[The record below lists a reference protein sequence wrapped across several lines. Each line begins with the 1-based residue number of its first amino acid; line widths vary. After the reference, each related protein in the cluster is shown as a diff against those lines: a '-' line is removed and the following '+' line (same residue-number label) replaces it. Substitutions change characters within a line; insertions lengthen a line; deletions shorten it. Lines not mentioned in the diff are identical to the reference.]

1 MSSKFAEQLGDL
13 EKRYFLFRRQLKT
26 FLDALRFFREN
37 TNQAQGQLRTVREM
51 EGLLN
56 GAGQANATYKG
67 AVKLWFE
74 VYDELRSVIQNQLV
88 AAQACA
94 PEVTDEVLKIRVAE
108 ALEYVNEI
116 TQPDY
121 DVVENELE
129 KRIQE
134 DLHDMRHDELFQMN
148 FSDRRMFGSMVAMLP
163 LAFHAARKSHLVCEL
178 QNWKAPPEIKPR
190 TPYNNWQHEDWRR
203 KLLKTPVKRSVITP
217 PTWYGPSRDDS
228 AKIRPTEYK
237 PLRPASG
244 MGYTRKL

>member
-163 LAFHAARKSHLVCEL
+163 LAIDALARATKLTSTLEITARSAVQSRQQTAESTKKGNKSSAASVASRSQMRSRSSTSQSKKPWRPSGPVTPQIRKTSSIL
-178 QNWKAPPEIKPR
+178 
-190 TPYNNWQHEDWRR
+190 
-203 KLLKTPVKRSVITP
+203 
-217 PTWYGPSRDDS
+217 
-228 AKIRPTEYK
+228 
-237 PLRPASG
+237 
-244 MGYTRKL
+244 